1 MRIWS
6 RKGEINLSVQSSFR
20 TLSWVKGCAR
30 RWAVACMCVLLLL
43 SCVPPLPV
51 FASSAPARVIHVVY
65 DDSGSMF
72 KTGGVLVDTW
82 CQAKYSMEVFAAMLG
97 ESDQMNIYYMSD
109 YLNGTSAGPRI
120 QLDGKNG
127 ANANVEQVHAEKTV
141 AGNTPFNAVVK
152 AYTDLDKTVSDE
164 KWLLILTDGEF
175 QGVDGQA
182 GIDAFLAKKSAD
194 INVMFLGM
202 GADAG
207 GITEKQNQGIF
218 YVSAQTSRQIL
229 TNITDICT
237 RIFNS
242 HKLEVNVGAKTVS
255 FDVPMSELTVF
266 AQGAN
271 VSIDRIKREDGTSIL
286 CAKAPVEVMYSE
298 CDATNY
304 NNQPVKDLMG
314 KIAVFKDDF
323 PAGKYT
329 LDVSGA
335 ETIEI
340 YYKTNIEVAAYLTD
354 SQGNEVEDLSDL
366 AAGTYTISFGF
377 VKAGTKEPVAE
388 SALLGNIDYE
398 AEVTNNGTVHE
409 QLYGNG
415 DQIVLEEGPLDIDVT
430 AVYLDHYSVTTHL
443 AYDIYK
449 DKTIDFLLLQDPD
462 FTVCSQGLE
471 RGDDIKIAVKIDGT
485 DFTAQQW
492 EAFEVPQIQ
501 LVSDDL
507 DFKLELDELQKTDQ
521 IGVLQTAPI
530 FPGGKPSTGTY
541 RDVDYQIVC
550 QQLLGSETWQ
560 GSMNGTVK
568 LQDTRS
574 WLERNWDLF
583 VKLFGAAMAL
593 IILAGYLPIFKHYLP
608 KSLKRKPYIKCIP
621 SEPGEKRKERSG
633 LFEKNLLSTLVPY
646 APQTGTIKYVPKG
659 VTGCPVMS
667 VKAIKHCRMALTNV
681 KAFAGKDYITFDGTD
696 IKKDT
701 KKFETGAGVSIR
713 VKRGTWT
720 YVCSPNQSS

>member
-1 MRIWS
+1 MC
-6 RKGEINLSVQSSFR
+6 VQSSFR
-20 TLSWVKGCAR
+20 IPSRVKGCVCR
-30 RWAVACMCVLLLL
+30 RAAACLCVLLLL
-43 SCVPPLPV
+43 SCVLPLSA
-51 FASSAPARVIHVVY
+51 FASSTPVRVIHVVY
-65 DDSGSMF
+65 DDSGSMY
-72 KTGGVLVDTW
+72 KTGSVPVDTW

-97 ESDQMNIYYMSD
+97 ESDQMSIYYMSD
-109 YLNGTSAGPRI
+109 YSNGTSAGPRL

-127 ANANVEQVHAEKTV
+127 ANANVGQVHAEKTV
-141 AGNTPFNAVVK
+141 AGGTPFNAVVK
-152 AYTDLDKTVSDE
+152 AYTDLEETAAGE
-164 KWLLILTDGEF
+164 KWLIILTDGEF
-175 QGVDGQA
+175 QGVDGQ
-182 GIDAFLAKKSAD
+182 GGVDAFLTHKSSD

-218 YVSAQTSRQIL
+218 YVSAHTSRQIL

-237 RIFNS
+237 RIFKS
-242 HKLEVNVGAKTVS
+242 HKLEVNVSAKTVS

-271 VSIDRIKREDGTSIL
+271 VSIDGIRREDGGSVL
-286 CAKAPVEVMYSE
+286 SSKAPVEVMYSE

-304 NNQPVKDLMG
+304 SNQPVKDLMG

-323 PAGKYT
+323 PAGEYT
-329 LDVSGA
+329 LNVSGA

-354 SQGNEVEDLSDL
+354 SQGNEVKDISDL

-388 SALLGNIDYE
+388 SALLGNITYE

-415 DQIVLEEGPLDIDVT
+415 DQILLEEGPLVIDVT
-430 AVYLDHYSVTTHL
+430 AAYLDHYSVTTHL

-449 DKTIDFLLLQDPD
+449 DKNIDFLLLQDPD

-501 LVSDDL
+501 LASDEL
-507 DFKLELDELQKTDQ
+507 EFRLELDELQKTDQ
-521 IGVLQTAPI
+521 IGVLRTAPI
-530 FPGGKPSTGTY
+530 FPGGKPSVGTY
-541 RDVDYQIVC
+541 RDVDYQIVY
-550 QQLLGSETWQ
+550 QQLVGSETWQ
-560 GSMNGTVK
+560 GAMDGTVK
-568 LQDTRS
+568 LQDARS
-574 WLERNWDLF
+574 WWERNWDLF
-583 VKLFGAAMAL
+583 VKLLGGGAIL

-608 KSLKRKPYIKCIP
+608 KSLKRKPYIKCVP

-646 APQTGTIKYVPKG
+646 VPQTGTIKYVPKG

-667 VKAIKHCRMALTNV
+667 VKAIKRRRMALTNV